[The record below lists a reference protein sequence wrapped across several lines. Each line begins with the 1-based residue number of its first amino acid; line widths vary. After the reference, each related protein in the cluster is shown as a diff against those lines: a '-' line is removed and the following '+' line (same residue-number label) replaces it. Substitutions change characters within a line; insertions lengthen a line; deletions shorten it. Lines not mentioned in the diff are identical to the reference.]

1 MPKTIHGHPVD
12 EAKWAEAKAKA
23 AESGEAENY
32 AVIMTI
38 YKRLV
43 GMEKSFTMAGKVR
56 QPVTAYVNGKPYQTY
71 RWKRPARGQNNH
83 SAEPKKVNSTETPEF
98 KAWFGDSKVVDEEGN
113 PLVVY
118 HGSGSTNIQV
128 FLPKGNG
135 DGDKKAQNAL
145 KVFREAKLQNQPFGY
160 MNFRSGT
167 FFSPDPEYAGHY
179 TGENAGVMYP
189 VYIKAENPIYFD
201 QITGRVSI
209 EHSNKTADALFMMD
223 GDKINEIAVIDPIQV
238 KSAIGN
244 SGAFDPADPDIRK
257 ALDRASLVRT
267 PVTAYLNGRP
277 YQTIKWKR
285 RPENGRELGESD
297 KENVD
302 NKKPTIYR
310 DQLGNPEPMAS
321 ISTYTSMEGY
331 WPNPTVY
338 KKRLVLVSA
347 SDVPR
352 KEWDYSA
359 NVDHIISEMDHDG
372 WDCRV
377 EIDGRGDPNI
387 NCEHRATRAYARS
400 LKEKHD
406 KKWANAKDVYVR
418 FGDIPK
424 GGFSTDW
431 SSGKREKGVSVFRG
445 KILENGDIMPLP
457 YTNQELGSLLTMNE
471 RPLYVIEGEEAGVGA
486 DGEPVL
492 VNAKKFKPKDA
503 AKRLYGDK
511 PLNNAPHDV
520 DWQAEAERRAKRKK
534 KNKTS
539 LTKAME
545 GFHADIERATKKNKN
560 YRRVLYTG
568 PHAQLVLMSLK
579 SGEEIGEEVHEHLD
593 QFIRIDAG
601 EGLAIIGKRKYPLK
615 DGDAIVIP
623 AGAKHN
629 IIARST
635 LKLYAVYTST
645 EHPDGLV
652 EMTKQDEGMKK
663 SIRLVVPMLL
673 KARKSPKLVPIKRTV
688 YRDGTSYTATY
699 WVLPSQAKQGDMSG
713 AQADLFDH
721 IPSGA
726 QMDLF
731 DQAPQAEIIG
741 PDEDKT
747 VETSSVEEAPK
758 PKDDKIYKDV
768 GEKIGGAKKDL
779 WVQIKDGKR
788 SLSLVDMDGID
799 DGTARTIVKKAHII
813 PADYIEGLKD
823 AGVDPAAAFMISK
836 VLSFISPEPA
846 TDTRQARIN
855 YVAAIERIM
864 KGMRDVKTLDD
875 FRQSFTQLQR
885 ESRGILLNAYEKA
898 EYDEY
903 QEASMR
909 FREARKDAWK
919 RLYNEELGKLK
930 EITISGSDRA
940 NLKASSRLYDWDR
953 ENRKKYIDDSLKTA
967 GEIERASAKRQEQ
980 DPESLL
986 NIIGSLG
993 ERMVDMLKGR
1003 SKAFNDQYG
1012 MVGYNVKDWSWM
1024 EKKGGGGKKT
1034 EGGRKKP
1041 VWERDTDEKVERS
1054 GGEQKTYTP
1063 EMLMDEFGFRGVE
1076 YGNWMDE
1083 ASSAHHTQMLGLS
1096 FQDMANVLGI
1106 PVEQVSFN
1114 RRLAIAFG
1122 ARGGGNALAHYEP
1135 NRKVI
1140 NLTKFKGG
1148 GSLAHE
1154 WFHFLDNVTRMAAT
1168 GGSVQ
1173 FSFMT
1178 DIEKDTEAHTGVD
1191 PQVIFAWSELKKS
1204 LLEGNTRSKKSDPEK
1219 NVYRRFNFVDNL
1231 LARMGPQ
1238 EVIDYIYQNHPY
1250 NATDKWMEKCAN
1262 YIHFKTG
1269 TEVTYGKGQSG
1280 VLATAKAMGTYWQK
1294 PIEMAARA
1302 FEAYVH
1308 DKMKEAGM
1316 RNTYLTKD
1324 QCSNEYC
1331 TAWAKAYKVPS
1342 SPYPIGDERKAI
1354 NAAFDRL
1361 MEALRK
1367 DNTLQKAM
1375 RIVVWMER
1383 RQTWIE

>member
-12 EAKWAEAKAKA
+12 EAKWAEAKNLA
-23 AESGEAENY
+23 AEQGHEEDY
-32 AVIMTI
+32 AYIMGI
-38 YKRLV
+38 YKR
-43 GMEKSFTMAGKVR
+43 MAGLEKALNRAGLVR
-56 QPVTAYVNGKPYQTY
+56 TSVTATVDGKPYQTH
-71 RWKRPARGQNNH
+71 RWKRPAQ
-83 SAEPKKVNSTETPEF
+83 SDDLSLPKKTMPSIKNAHSGLPDSFPKRGENIYFHVGTAGGVRDKIRQYGMAYLDDGTLGYAPDEGDDDGSDPKSWRLKIKDSAKQFYVTEESISDIADEIF
-98 KAWFGDSKVVDEEGN
+98 SAYHDNQLYLEQRDVVDMYLRNADDDE
-113 PLVVY
+113 
-118 HGSGSTNIQV
+118 
-128 FLPKGNG
+128 
-135 DGDKKAQNAL
+135 DKAKENFINAH
-145 KVFREAKLQNQPFGY
+145 
-160 MNFRSGT
+160 
-167 FFSPDPEYAGHY
+167 SPSE
-179 TGENAGVMYP
+179 
-189 VYIKAENPIYFD
+189 
-201 QITGRVSI
+201 
-209 EHSNKTADALFMMD
+209 
-223 GDKINEIAVIDPIQV
+223 
-238 KSAIGN
+238 IGN
-244 SGAFDPADPDIRK
+244 VTTYDNPDSVNIV
-257 ALDRASLVRT
+257 AEFAGWPDTLVF
-267 PVTAYLNGRP
+267 
-277 YQTIKWKR
+277 
-285 RPENGRELGESD
+285 ENG
-297 KENVD
+297 
-302 NKKPTIYR
+302 
-310 DQLGNPEPMAS
+310 A
-321 ISTYTSMEGY
+321 
-331 WPNPTVY
+331 
-338 KKRLVLVSA
+338 
-347 SDVPR
+347 
-352 KEWDYSA
+352 
-359 NVDHIISEMDHDG
+359 
-372 WDCRV
+372 
-377 EIDGRGDPNI
+377 
-387 NCEHRATRAYARS
+387 
-400 LKEKHD
+400 
-406 KKWANAKDVYVR
+406 
-418 FGDIPK
+418 
-424 GGFSTDW
+424 
-431 SSGKREKGVSVFRG
+431 
-445 KILENGDIMPLP
+445 
-457 YTNQELGSLLTMNE
+457 LLLN
-471 RPLYVIEGEEAGVGA
+471 EEAI
-486 DGEPVL
+486 
-492 VNAKKFKPKDA
+492 
-503 AKRLYGDK
+503 
-511 PLNNAPHDV
+511 
-520 DWQAEAERRAKRKK
+520 EAEESEAQYAMRKK

-579 SGEEIGEEVHEHLD
+579 AGENVGEEVHEHLD

-652 EMTKQDEGMKK
+652 ERTKQEDGMKK
-663 SIRLVVPMLL
+663 SIRLVVPFLL

-699 WVLPSQAKQGDMSG
+699 WVLPGQAKQGDVSG
-713 AQADLFDH
+713 AQADLFDQ

-731 DQAPQAEIIG
+731 DQAPQAEMTG
-741 PDEDKT
+741 PDEE
-747 VETSSVEEAPK
+747 ETAEKAPVEEAPK
-758 PKDDKIYKDV
+758 PKDDKVYKDV

-788 SLSLVDMDGID
+788 SLSLSDMDDMD
-799 DGTARTIVKKAHII
+799 DGTARTIVKKSHII
-813 PADYIEGLKD
+813 PENYIESLKES
-823 AGVDPAAAFMISK
+823 GVEPAAAFMIWK
-836 VLSFISPEPA
+836 TLSFISPEPA

-864 KGMRDVKTLDD
+864 KGLRDVKTLDD

-885 ESRGILLNAYEKA
+885 ESTGILLNAYEKA

-903 QEASMR
+903 QEASMK
-909 FREARKDAWK
+909 FREARKEVWK
-919 RLYNEELGKLK
+919 RLYSEELGKLK
-930 EITISGSDRA
+930 EISISGSDRA
-940 NLKASSRLYDWDR
+940 NTKASSRLYEWDR
-953 ENRKKYIDDSLKTA
+953 ENRKKYIDDSLKTPS
-967 GEIERASAKRQEQ
+967 EIERASEKRQEK

-1024 EKKGGGGKKT
+1024 DSKKGGEKKK
-1034 EGGRKKP
+1034 GQGRQKP
-1041 VWERDTDEKVERS
+1041 VWERDVDEQVERS
-1054 GGEQKTYTP
+1054 GGETKTYTP

-1096 FQDMANVLGI
+1096 FQDMAKVLDI

-1168 GGSVQ
+1168 GGNVQ

-1178 DIEKDTEAHTGVD
+1178 EIGEKDKESREGVD
-1191 PQVIFAWSELKKS
+1191 PQVVFAWNELKKS
-1204 LLEGNTRSKKSDPEK
+1204 LMEGNTRPKKSDPEK
-1219 NVYRRFNFVDNL
+1219 NIYRRFNFVDNL
-1231 LARMGPQ
+1231 LARMKPQ
-1238 EVIDYIYQNHPY
+1238 EVIDYIYQNHPGH
-1250 NATDKWMEKCAN
+1250 ATDKWMASCAN
-1262 YIHFKTG
+1262 YIHFKTE
-1269 TEVTYGKGQSG
+1269 TQVSYGKGQSG
-1280 VLATAKAMGTYWQK
+1280 LLATAQAMGAYWQK

-1302 FEAYVH
+1302 FEGYVH
-1308 DKMKEAGM
+1308 DKMRDVGM

-1324 QCSNEYC
+1324 RCSNEYC
-1331 TAWAKAYKVPS
+1331 TAWAKAYNVPS
-1342 SPYPIGDERKAI
+1342 SPYPIGEERKTI

-1375 RIVVWMER
+1375 RIAVWTLE
-1383 RQTWIE
+1383 

>member
-1 MPKTIHGHPVD
+1 MPKTFHGHPVD
-12 EAKWAEAKAKA
+12 EAKWKEAKKLA

-32 AVIMTI
+32 AIIMTI

-43 GMEKSFTMAGKVR
+43 GMEKSFNVAAKVR
-56 QPVTAYVNGKPYQTY
+56 QPVTAYVNGKPYQTH
-71 RWKRPARGQNNH
+71 RWKKAPEAPPTVPEKRL
-83 SAEPKKVNSTETPEF
+83 STTDTPEF
-98 KAWFGDSKVVDEEGN
+98 KAWFGDSKVVDGDGK

-128 FLPKGNG
+128 FLPKGDG
-135 DGDKKAQNAL
+135 DGDEKAQNAL

-223 GDKINEIAVIDPIQV
+223 GDKINEIAVIDPTQV
-238 KSAIGN
+238 KSATGN

-257 ALDRASLVRT
+257 ALDRTKV
-267 PVTAYLNGRP
+267 
-277 YQTIKWKR
+277 
-285 RPENGRELGESD
+285 
-297 KENVD
+297 
-302 NKKPTIYR
+302 
-310 DQLGNPEPMAS
+310 
-321 ISTYTSMEGY
+321 
-331 WPNPTVY
+331 
-338 KKRLVLVSA
+338 VS
-347 SDVPR
+347 
-352 KEWDYSA
+352 
-359 NVDHIISEMDHDG
+359 
-372 WDCRV
+372 
-377 EIDGRGDPNI
+377 
-387 NCEHRATRAYARS
+387 
-400 LKEKHD
+400 
-406 KKWANAKDVYVR
+406 
-418 FGDIPK
+418 
-424 GGFSTDW
+424 
-431 SSGKREKGVSVFRG
+431 
-445 KILENGDIMPLP
+445 
-457 YTNQELGSLLTMNE
+457 
-471 RPLYVIEGEEAGVGA
+471 
-486 DGEPVL
+486 
-492 VNAKKFKPKDA
+492 
-503 AKRLYGDK
+503 
-511 PLNNAPHDV
+511 
-520 DWQAEAERRAKRKK
+520 
-534 KNKTS
+534 
-539 LTKAME
+539 

-579 SGEEIGEEVHEHLD
+579 PGEEIGEEVHEHLD

-713 AQADLFDH
+713 AQADLFDQ

-741 PDEDKT
+741 PDEGKT
-747 VETSSVEEAPK
+747 AETSSVEEAPK

-813 PADYIEGLKD
+813 PADYIDGLKG
-823 AGVDPAAAFMISK
+823 AGVEPAAAFMISK

-875 FRQSFTQLQR
+875 FRKSFTQLQR

-919 RLYNEELGKLK
+919 RLYSEELGKLGA
-930 EITISGSDRA
+930 ITPRSSEKA
-940 NLKASSRLYDWDR
+940 NLQASSRLYEWDR
-953 ENRKKYIDDSLKTA
+953 ENRKKYIDESLKTA
-967 GEIERASAKRQEQ
+967 GEVERASEKRQEK

-986 NIIGSLG
+986 NIISSLG

-1024 EKKGGGGKKT
+1024 EKKGGGGKRT

-1096 FQDMANVLGI
+1096 FQDMAKVLGI

-1204 LLEGNTRSKKSDPEK
+1204 LLEGNIRSKKSDPEK

-1238 EVIDYIYQNHPY
+1238 EVINYIYQNHPY
-1250 NATDKWMEKCAN
+1250 NATDKWMERCAN

-1308 DKMKEAGM
+1308 DKMQEAGM

-1342 SPYPIGDERKAI
+1342 SPYPIGGERKAI